1 MHDCCCAC
9 ERVSGPCSLSSA
21 AAVLRISCSNK
32 DIILATQRETFAC
45 LPSGGLTADKRLR
58 MQERGAFTL
67 VLSGGSL
74 LKAIGQLVGSPG
86 VDFSKWHVFFVDER
100 NVPHSHSDSNY
111 KGADEALLSKVSC
124 ARRRPC

>member
-1 MHDCCCAC
+1 M
-9 ERVSGPCSLSSA
+9 S
-21 AAVLRISCSNK
+21 
-32 DIILATQRETFAC
+32 
-45 LPSGGLTADKRLR
+45 DKWWR

-111 KGADEALLSKVSC
+111 KGADEALLSKVSW
-124 ARRRPC
+124 ARWCHCWAGPRDSS